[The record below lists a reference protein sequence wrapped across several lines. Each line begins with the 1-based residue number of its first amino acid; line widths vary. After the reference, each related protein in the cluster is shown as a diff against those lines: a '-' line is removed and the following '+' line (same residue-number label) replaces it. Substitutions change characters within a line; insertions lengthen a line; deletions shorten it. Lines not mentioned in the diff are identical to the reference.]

1 MDWLEWQ
8 KQYYKI
14 VDKLGLNINADKE
27 STKLLKIFFGEYSP
41 NKRTQ
46 ILFKL
51 KSVLRQPVIIAGAGP
66 SLEKDFFDLI
76 STDIIM
82 KGSLIAVDGATKLF
96 QQKRLIPTLVVTDLD
111 GDLKAIEWAIKNGAL
126 TLIHAHGD
134 NKDII
139 LRFFNKNGEIL
150 KEQTVWGT
158 TQYNPNQILFNF
170 GGFSD
175 GDRAIFLALHFQCPL
190 IGLVGFDF
198 GTTIGKYSTQYSNKE
213 KSTERK
219 LMKLEIAL
227 DLINSIP
234 SQYKGLRFNLTSQG
248 EDISTFPRI
257 KFSEFLNHWKKW
269 YK

>member
-14 VDKLGLNINADKE
+14 VDKLGLNVKADKE
-27 STKLLKIFFGEYSP
+27 STKLLKTFFVECSP
-41 NKRTQ
+41 DKRTQ
-46 ILFKL
+46 ILYKL

-66 SLEKDFFDLI
+66 SLEKDLLNLI
-76 STDIIM
+76 STDIII

-96 QQKRLIPTLVVTDLD
+96 QQRKLIPTLVVTDLD
-111 GDLKAIEWAIKNGAL
+111 GDLKAIEWAIKNGVL

-134 NKDII
+134 NKDIVSHF
-139 LRFFNKNGEIL
+139 LKKNEEIL
-150 KEQTVWGT
+150 KECAVWGT
-158 TQYNPNQILFNF
+158 TQCSPNQILFNF

-198 GTTIGKYSTQYSNKE
+198 GTTIGKYSTQYSHKE

-219 LMKLEIAL
+219 LQKLEIAL
-227 DLINSIP
+227 DLINSLP
-234 SQYKGLRFNLTSQG
+234 SRYKGLRFNLTFQG
-248 EDISTFPRI
+248 QEISTFPRI
-257 KFSEFLNHWKKW
+257 KFPKFLNHWEKW